1 MSEFDEYIGSILSF
15 SELNNI
21 EHDELFLE
29 IYDHLTSL
37 KEEYM
42 EQGMTEKEAI
52 DKAIQSFGESE
63 TIGLGIHQ
71 SVYEFPKPLKILSK
85 ILCIPYI
92 LMCFIVFVGTFISAS
107 TFDSLR
113 NLTGGGTVYHPME
126 FWVQFLHTSDVGT
139 LLQFFGISLWEIKD
153 FILHPGPWGNSTYW
167 LMVLQH
173 IIFLIP
179 FGFFIPVFFNKI
191 TNYKKACKWYI
202 MTFIV
207 WEVLHLLTLS
217 DVFDVG
223 RIAINMLGA
232 SIGYILF
239 ISVIQINNSLR
250 VLLKKTFE
258 N

>member
-1 MSEFDEYIGSILSF
+1 MNEFDEYIRSILSV
-15 SELNNI
+15 SELNDI
-21 EHDELFLE
+21 EYNELFLE

-42 EQGMTEKEAI
+42 AQGMNEKEAI
-52 DKAIQSFGESE
+52 DKAIQSFGESQA
-63 TIGLGIHQ
+63 IGLEIHQ
-71 SVYEFPKPLKILSK
+71 SIYEFPKPLKILSK

-92 LMCFIVFVGTFISAS
+92 IMCFIVFVGTCISAS

-113 NLTGGGTVYHPME
+113 SLVGGNVYHPME
-126 FWVQFLHTSDVGT
+126 FWTQFLHISDVGT
-139 LLQFFGISLWEIKD
+139 LLQFFGISLFQIKD
-153 FILHPGPWGNSTYW
+153 FISHLGPWGNSTYW

-173 IIFLIP
+173 MIFLIP
-179 FGFFIPVFFNKI
+179 FGFFIPAFFNKV
-191 TNYKKACKWYI
+191 TNYKKACKRYI

-207 WEVLHLLTLS
+207 WEFLHLLTLS

-223 RIAINMLGA
+223 RIVINMLGA

-239 ISVIQINNSLR
+239 MSVIYINNNLR
-250 VLLKKTFE
+250 VLLKKRFE